1 MNEKIIHTEYGDI
14 VGADTPLCTRYLGIP
29 FAKPPL
35 GELRFRHPQ
44 KPEPWEG
51 VLECK
56 TSRDNPIQSPTRFEY
71 RKHVSADCLY
81 LNVYVPHNLKGPV
94 PTMVWIHGGAYE
106 SGGVGAS
113 PKTEGVPVYDMS
125 TFVNETNT
133 IAVTLAYRMN
143 VEGFMNLHALSDR
156 FDSNNGL
163 YDIKMGLE
171 FVRDNI
177 AAFGGDPN
185 NVTLFGES
193 AGGALTL
200 AMLSSDLTKDLFHK
214 AIVQSACV
222 DHFWSEEKSAKI
234 AKAFAKYCKVKKP
247 EEIVDLPLETLR
259 NAMRK
264 VSKKL
269 LMSGELTSTFSPAVD
284 GIFLKE
290 QPHHAV
296 KGRTH
301 PMLIGTITHEGDLF
315 TLNLS
320 PLMQHLMALMT
331 PAKPRKEKAPFRLRA
346 ADGLTDY
353 VFRIPAED
361 IANEYAGP
369 CYLYELDCL
378 TKAMADCG
386 CRSFHSADLMPLFH
400 MTTDFGDAEEPNVLV
415 MGKLLRRIWKD
426 FAYGTFE
433 AEPYRVHHHKIILNP
448 DIAREEEK

>member
-1 MNEKIIHTEYGDI
+1 MNEKTTHTEYGDI
-14 VGADTPLCTRYLGIP
+14 QGRDTPLCTQYLGIP

-51 VLECK
+51 VLDCK
-56 TSRDNPIQSPTRFEY
+56 SAKDNPVQRLARFEY
-71 RKHVSADCLY
+71 KKHVSPDCLY
-81 LNVYVPHNLKGPV
+81 LNVYVPHGLKGPV

-106 SGGVGAS
+106 TGGVGAS
-113 PKTEGVPVYDMS
+113 PKVEGKPVYDMS
-125 TFVNETNT
+125 TFASETNT

-163 YDIKMGLE
+163 YDLKMGLE

-200 AMLSSDLTKDLFHK
+200 AMLASDLTKDLFHK

-234 AKAFAKYCKVKKP
+234 ARAFAKYCKVSRP
-247 EEIVDLPLETLR
+247 EEIADLPLETLR
-259 NAMRK
+259 AAMAK
-264 VSKKL
+264 VAQKV
-269 LMSGELTSTFSPAVD
+269 LMSGELTSPFSPVVD
-284 GIFLKE
+284 GVFLKE
-290 QPHHAV
+290 QPRVTV
-296 KGRTH
+296 KKRTH

-320 PLMQHLMALMT
+320 PIMQHLMALMT
-331 PAKPRKEKAPFRLRA
+331 PAKPKKEKASYRDRC

-369 CYLYELDCL
+369 CYFYELDCL

-386 CRSFHSADLMPLFH
+386 CRSLHSADLMPLFH
-400 MTTDFGDAEEPNVLV
+400 MSTDFGNADEPDVLV
-415 MGKLLRRIWKD
+415 TGKLMRRIWKD
-426 FAYGTFE
+426 FAYGTFQ
-433 AEPYRVHHHKIILNP
+433 AEPFSLHHHKIILNP